1 MCGIA
6 GFILNKES
14 SYNYYDVIKKMTSD
28 LKNRGPDDEGFW
40 KNENNTQFLGHRRLT
55 ILELS
60 KKGSQ
65 PMLSKNSRYII
76 SYNGEIY
83 NHKNIR
89 KKLNDEFN
97 CIWETNS
104 DTETVLTSIEKY
116 GIKKSLETFHGMF
129 AFAIIDKIEKKLYL
143 ARDLNG
149 EKPLYYGFINDNFI
163 FSSGLR
169 SISYFPGFKKR
180 INKHAL
186 KYYLDFSYVPE
197 PFSIF
202 ENIKKLE
209 KNSYLEF
216 DLKKKQIIKIRKYN
230 VEIQDQIFNLNYQSD
245 YLSNLNN
252 VLSNSVEISMT
263 SDVEVGSFLSGGT
276 DSSLITAIMQSI
288 SNRNIKTF
296 SVAVEDR
303 KYNEKQYSRAI
314 SKYLKTDHN
323 EIEVTE
329 KNFIEQAKIVSE
341 IYEEPFGDSSQIPT
355 SLISKFAS
363 SKVKV
368 ILSGDG
374 ADEFFGGY
382 NRYIGIQKSSKYFKY
397 LPYFIRNLLGKLLS
411 LLPENFINLIEL
423 ILIKLILSNTSS
435 NRIYEKLV
443 KLKSMLIHCKRQDDI
458 YNLILKN
465 FESESTTELINQKND
480 FDKDI
485 ELKILSLINSSRE
498 NHENMMKIDQEFY
511 LPNDILTKVDR
522 ASMYYSLETR
532 MPFLNPNLIEF
543 SKRIPKNLLLNN
555 GKGKIILKDLLKKYI
570 PKEYVDRPKMGFS
583 VPIDN
588 WLRGSLSTWAK
599 DILDERKINKFGV
612 LKSSKVK
619 EMMQM
624 HSKNKRNFGTQLWN
638 IIVLQNWL
646 NKYYD

>member
-465 FESESTTELINQKND
+465 FESESTTVLINQKND

-624 HSKNKRNFGTQLWN
+624 HSKNKRNYGTQLWN
-638 IIVLQNWL
+638 IIVLQKKN
-646 NKYYD
+646 N

>member
-465 FESESTTELINQKND
+465 FESESTTVLINQKND

-624 HSKNKRNFGTQLWN
+624 HSKNKRNYGTQLWN

>member
-180 INKHAL
+180 INKQAL

-465 FESESTTELINQKND
+465 FESESTTVLINQKND
-480 FDKDI
+480 FDKGI

>member
-465 FESESTTELINQKND
+465 FESESTTVLINQKND